1 MCVCVYTHIHV
12 CVCVCVC
19 MYTYM
24 YPSDDEAERTPFTE
38 VGVTCPLLESLC
50 GARGSGLVLPATTVL
65 LGYVLACWFQPA
77 PTQRTKDS

>member
-1 MCVCVYTHIHV
+1 MYICVCVCIYIHV
-12 CVCVCVC
+12 CVCVSTC
-19 MYTYM
+19 M
-24 YPSDDEAERTPFTE
+24 YPSDDGAERTPFTE